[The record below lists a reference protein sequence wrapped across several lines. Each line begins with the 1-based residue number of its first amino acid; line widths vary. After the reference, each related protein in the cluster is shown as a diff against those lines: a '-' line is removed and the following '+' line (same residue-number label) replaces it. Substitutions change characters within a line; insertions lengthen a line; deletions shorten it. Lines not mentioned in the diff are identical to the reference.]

1 MKNLILIFA
10 LALAATVN
18 AQQVEFVALNELC
31 STDTEVVGIEVTYQT
46 AGDLFLSVD
55 RVQSVLPN
63 QSFLI
68 NNSREFDYILAT
80 VVDTQG
86 NVVATKMIFPCHLEA
101 NKNNVISV
109 Y

>member
-1 MKNLILIFA
+1 MKNILFILGMA
-10 LALAATVN
+10 LALNAT
-18 AQQVEFVALNELC
+18 AQQVEFVALNEVC
-31 STDTEVVGIEVTYQT
+31 STDTEVAGIEVTYQT
-46 AGDLFLSVD
+46 VGDRFLSVD
-55 RVQSVLPN
+55 GVRTVLPN

-68 NNSREFDYILAT
+68 DNSREFDYILAT

-101 NKNNVISV
+101 DKNNVISV

>member
-1 MKNLILIFA
+1 MKNILFILG
-10 LALAATVN
+10 LALAFNAT
-18 AQQVEFVALNELC
+18 AQQVEFVALNEVC
-31 STDTEVVGIEVTYQT
+31 STDSEIAGIEVTYET
-46 AGDLFLSVD
+46 AGDRFLSVD
-55 RVQSVLPN
+55 VVQTVLPN

-68 NNSREFDYILAT
+68 DNSREFDYILAT

-101 NKNNVISV
+101 DKNNVISV